1 MIKVNKIVPF
11 TCECFTPNG
20 VSLGFLNDF
29 EFNDIR
35 IQIKNEKAKGYYM
48 VFEDEEIEIT
58 EHGRCTAWP
67 VGFYDMWENQ
77 LAQIL

>member
-1 MIKVNKIVPF
+1 MI
-11 TCECFTPNG
+11 
-20 VSLGFLNDF
+20 LNLMTL
-29 EFNDIR
+29 EY
-35 IQIKNEKAKGYYM
+35 KAKGYYAI
-48 VFEDEEIEIT
+48 FDDEEIEIT